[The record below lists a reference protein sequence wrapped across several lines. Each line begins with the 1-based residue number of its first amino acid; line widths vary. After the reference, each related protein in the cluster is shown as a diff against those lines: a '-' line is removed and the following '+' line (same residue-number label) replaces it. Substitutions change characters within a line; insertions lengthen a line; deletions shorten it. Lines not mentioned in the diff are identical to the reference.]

1 MSSLAHSLAAESASQ
16 PHAQALTPTA
26 HPAGKPRPRRMAYG
40 DAVRVIGTVAVVM
53 GHVCDIP
60 LFDSRLSPTSLDWWV
75 CNIVDAICRFAVP
88 VYIML
93 SGSLLLD
100 PSREEP
106 SRVFYRKRLTRIG
119 IPLVFWSA
127 FFLLFGLYYTG
138 WIADGKTAMVLL
150 VTGEPYAHLHFIFRI
165 AGLYAL
171 TPAFRIFVKHASR
184 SMLGTTVFILL
195 GIWCADSVVNGFM
208 GTKLSAFAR
217 FAPFVAYYLAG
228 YYFREAYVSRRALA
242 WCWVIMLTCMA
253 TLAGVTGYLC
263 GKFGVHAYP
272 STSMLLLDF
281 LSPVRIPLSICAWI
295 ILVNMFGRR
304 DGTPEPSTRAHRLA
318 AWLAPTTLG
327 LYLVHPMFREILKV
341 PYPLRDFLANHLH
354 LNFLRNWNEITAI
367 TPNVWIGIPLVTA
380 IVYLASLGVVLLIQ
394 RTPYLRRIV
403 E

>member
-1 MSSLAHSLAAESASQ
+1 
-16 PHAQALTPTA
+16 
-26 HPAGKPRPRRMAYG
+26 MAYG

-60 LFDSRLSPTSLDWWV
+60 LFDTRMNPASVDWWV
-75 CNIVDAICRFAVP
+75 CNIVDSICRFAVP

-93 SGSLLLD
+93 SGALLLD
-100 PSREEP
+100 PNRNESP
-106 SRVFYRKRLTRIG
+106 SVFYRKRMMRIG

-138 WIADGKTAMVLL
+138 WSLPPDHIADRTAWLYHGGWIIDARAALVLL

-171 TPAFRIFVKHASR
+171 TPAFRVFVKHAPR
-184 SMLGTTVFILL
+184 AMLGTTVFILL

-228 YYFREAYVSRRALA
+228 YYFREAYVSRRTLV
-242 WCWVIMLTCMA
+242 WCWAVMLACMA
-253 TLAGVTGYLC
+253 ILAGVTGYLC
-263 GKFGVHAYP
+263 QQYGVHAYP

-295 ILVNMFGRR
+295 ILVNTFGRR
-304 DGTPEPSTRAHRLA
+304 DGTPEPTTRAHRLA

-327 LYLVHPMFREILKV
+327 LYLVHPMFRELLK
-341 PYPLRDFLANHLH
+341 YQWPLSDFLVSHLH
-354 LNFLRNWNEITAI
+354 LRFLQSVGEITAVW
-367 TPNVWIGIPLVTA
+367 PNVWIGIPLVTA
-380 IVYLASLGVVLLIQ
+380 IVYLASLGVVLVIQ